1 MTTEK
6 LVNNALFGKTE
17 LASVKVELASIDGI
31 YQSLFDSNKIAI
43 NSQIKQSTSELGKAT
58 SGYTSAK
65 SEINDMISKIT
76 ALDPSLMDS
85 KQGNWLK
92 TSLQICDD
100 NIKKLQQAQGALNQA
115 DKTVNSLQSKGKL

>member
-1 MTTEK
+1 MQTQK

-17 LASVKVELASIDGI
+17 LANVKVELASIDSI

-43 NSQIKQSTSELGKAT
+43 NSQIKQSISELGKSA

-65 SEINDMISKIT
+65 SEINDIISKIN
-76 ALDPSLMDS
+76 ALGPSLMDS